1 MEYEASLS
9 KRLSVIEKVGYSLGD
24 FAANLVFQTLL
35 TFLAFFYTNVFR
47 IPPAAAAAI
56 IFVVGMVGAFVF
68 TPLVGLAADRTHSRW
83 GMYRPWILWTAVP
96 LGVLSLLTFSTPN
109 LGLNG
114 KLVYALGTY
123 TLLVFVYI
131 ANNLPYA
138 ALSGVITGEM
148 KERNS
153 LSVYRFVAVMLA
165 QFAVQVLL
173 LPLVLVVGGGDQAR
187 GFRIVMTA
195 FAAIGT
201 VFLIITFLTTR
212 ERVQPAPGS
221 RGTIR
226 TDLRDLRHNRPWL
239 IMLVITVLV
248 FINLALKGGM
258 YVYYFKYY
266 LSAASLQDFL
276 SRIGYDAAVAGAN
289 AAARHVGAAGIH
301 LPADPATSA
310 FSLFNAAGIIAMICG
325 IAFSKPLADR
335 FGKRNVFGG
344 ALLVSTLFLLAFFF
358 YGPGAVELVFI
369 SYACHGF
376 FYGITTPV
384 LWTMTAD
391 VADYSE
397 WRTGRRATAVTFS
410 AMLCGLKA
418 GLSIGGALVAG
429 VLALSGFDASAVVQ
443 GPEVAFAVR
452 IAVSVACSV
461 PFLASVALLYW
472 YEIDKA
478 MESRIESELG
488 RRRQPAELG
497 A

>member
-1 MEYEASLS
+1 MERERIQSN
-9 KRLSVIEKVGYSLGD
+9 KLSVVEKVGYSLGD

-47 IPPAAAAAI
+47 IPAGAAAAI

-68 TPLVGLAADRTHSRW
+68 TPLVGLAADRTHTRW
-83 GMYRPWILWTAVP
+83 GMYRPWILATAIP
-96 LGVLSLLTFSTPN
+96 LGILSLLTFTTPD
-109 LGLNG
+109 LGPDG
-114 KLVYALGTY
+114 KLMYALASY
-123 TLLVFVYI
+123 TLLVLAYV

-153 LSVYRFVAVMLA
+153 LSAYRFVAVMLA

-173 LPLVLVVGGGDQAR
+173 LPLVLLVGGGDQAR
-187 GFRIVMTA
+187 GFRLVMTA
-195 FAAIGT
+195 FAVIGT
-201 VFLIITFLTTR
+201 VFLIITFFATR

-221 RGTIR
+221 RATVA
-226 TDLRDLRHNRPWL
+226 TDLLDLRHNRPWL
-239 IMLVITVLV
+239 IMLAITVLV

-266 LSAASLQDFL
+266 LSAASLQAFL
-276 SRIGYDAAVAGAN
+276 GHMGYDSFVAGAD
-289 AAARHVGAAGIH
+289 AAARHFGVASMH
-301 LPADPATSA
+301 WPTDPATSA
-310 FSLFNAAGIIAMICG
+310 FSLFNAGGILAMICG
-325 IAFSKPLADR
+325 IGCSKALADR
-335 FGKRNVFGG
+335 FGKRNVFGS
-344 ALLVSTLFLLAFFF
+344 ALFASTLFLLAFFF
-358 YGPGAVELVFI
+358 FGPRAVDWVFV
-369 SYACHGF
+369 SYICHGF

-429 VLALSGFDASAVVQ
+429 ILAVSGFDAGATVQAPAVTH
-443 GPEVAFAVR
+443 AVR
-452 IAVSVACSV
+452 LAVSIVCSV

-472 YEIDKA
+472 YEIDKP
-478 MESRIESELG
+478 MESRIEADLG
-488 RRRQPAELG
+488 QRRRQLEAE

>member
-1 MEYEASLS
+1 MQRARSQADSLS
-9 KRLSVIEKVGYSLGD
+9 VVEKVGYSLGD

-47 IPPAAAAAI
+47 IPAAAAAAI

-68 TPLVGLAADRTHSRW
+68 TPLIGLAADRTHTRW
-83 GMYRPWILWTAVP
+83 GMYRPWILATAVP
-96 LGVLSLLTFSTPN
+96 LGVLSLLTFTTPD
-109 LGLNG
+109 LGPDG
-114 KLVYALGTY
+114 KVMYALGSY
-123 TLLVFVYI
+123 TLLVLAYV

-148 KERNS
+148 RERNS
-153 LSVYRFVAVMLA
+153 LSAYRFVAVMLA

-173 LPLVLVVGGGDQAR
+173 LPLVLLVGGGDQAR
-187 GFRIVMTA
+187 GFRLVMTA
-195 FAAIGT
+195 FAVIGT
-201 VFLIITFLTTR
+201 VFLMITFVTTR

-221 RGTIR
+221 RGTIA

-239 IMLVITVLV
+239 IMLAITVLV

-266 LSAASLQDFL
+266 LSAAALQEFL
-276 SRIGYDAAVAGAN
+276 GRIGYDSLVAGVDAT
-289 AAARHVGAAGIH
+289 ARQFGLGAMRW
-301 LPADPATSA
+301 PTDPATSA
-310 FSLFNAAGIIAMICG
+310 FSLFNAGGILAMIGG
-325 IAFSKPLADR
+325 IGCSKALADR
-335 FGKRNVFGG
+335 FGKRNVFGS
-344 ALLVSTLFLLAFFF
+344 ALFVSTLFLLAFFF
-358 YGPGAVELVFI
+358 FGPGAVDWVFV
-369 SYACHGF
+369 SYVCHGF

-397 WRTGRRATAVTFS
+397 WRTGRRATAITFS

-429 VLALSGFDASAVVQ
+429 ILAASGFDAGAAVQ
-443 GPEVAFAVR
+443 APAVAQAVR
-452 IAVSVACSV
+452 MAVSVLCSL
-461 PFLASVALLYW
+461 PFLGSVALLYW
-472 YEIDKA
+472 YEIDKL
-478 MESRIESELG
+478 MEARIESDLG
-488 RRRQPAELG
+488 QRRRVLEAS